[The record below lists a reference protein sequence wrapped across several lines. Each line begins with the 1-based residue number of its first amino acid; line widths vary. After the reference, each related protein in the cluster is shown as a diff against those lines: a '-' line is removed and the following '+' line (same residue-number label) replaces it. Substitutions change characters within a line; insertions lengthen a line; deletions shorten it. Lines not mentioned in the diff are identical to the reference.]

1 MPEQVYGGPKYREED
16 KNVCAV
22 LMASGLSLRFGNE
35 NKLLVPFRGK
45 ALARYTLD
53 LVCAMGCFGKIIFVA
68 AGEETAA
75 LAGDLPLAL
84 VRNAAPEKGQRESV
98 RLGVEAAGPACA
110 YYIFFPCDQPLLDA
124 ASVRLVL
131 EARRP
136 GRIVEPRHQGRPG
149 SPSLFS
155 AAFRDELLALDE
167 GESPRVI
174 KARHPEAVTA
184 VELDNPLA
192 LADIDSPEDLARLS
206 PARGRPC

>member
-1 MPEQVYGGPKYREED
+1 MNMPEQLRTDTKKD
-16 KNVCAV
+16 KNIFAI
-22 LMASGLSLRFGNE
+22 LMASGLSLRFGSE

-53 LVCAMGCFGKIIFVA
+53 LVCAMDCFREIIFVA
-68 AGEETAA
+68 ADERTAA
-75 LAGDLPLAL
+75 LAGGLPLTL

-98 RLGVEAAGPACA
+98 RLGVEAAGPAAAAA

-124 ASVRLVL
+124 ASVRLIL
-131 EARRP
+131 KARQP
-136 GRIVEPRHQGRPG
+136 GRIVEPRYRGEPG

-155 AAFRDELLALDE
+155 AAFRDELLALNE

-174 KARHPEAVTA
+174 KARHPEAVLA

-192 LADIDSPEDLARLS
+192 FADIDRPEDMARLNQW
-206 PARGRPC
+206 G